1 MGRRTVRPTLPRPAP
16 PHPSRVTEPTDAQVI
31 AQVLAG
37 RTDRYSLL
45 VTRYQEPLFRH
56 AFGMTGDTDASADL
70 VQDTLVKAYTHLA
83 TCQDPERFGAWAF
96 RILRNRCMDHLKNRR
111 QRTVPLED
119 DTVVVPDTAT
129 PAGELER
136 AELGR
141 AVEEALATLPASQ
154 REAFLLK
161 HVEGLSYEEMAE
173 RLDTGISALKMRVMR
188 AREALQSLLSDA
200 L

>member
-1 MGRRTVRPTLPRPAP
+1 M
-16 PHPSRVTEPTDAQVI
+16 TEPTDAQVI

-45 VTRYQEPLFRH
+45 VIRYQEPLFRH
-56 AFGMTGDTDASADL
+56 AFGMTGDADTSADL
-70 VQDTLVKAYTHLA
+70 VQDTLVKAFTHLS
-83 TCQDPERFGAWAF
+83 TCQEPDRFAAWAF

-111 QRTVPLED
+111 QQTVPLED

-141 AVEEALATLPASQ
+141 AVEDALATLPASQ

-188 AREALQSLLSDA
+188 AREALQSLLRDA